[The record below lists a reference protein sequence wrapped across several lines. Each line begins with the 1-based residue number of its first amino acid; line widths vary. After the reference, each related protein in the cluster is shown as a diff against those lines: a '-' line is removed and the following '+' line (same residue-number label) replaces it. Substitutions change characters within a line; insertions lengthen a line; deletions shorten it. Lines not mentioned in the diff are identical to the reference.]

1 MDIFPGNW
9 KVARVFYVPKIDNAM
24 NEKDFRPIS
33 ILTVLSK
40 IYKNVI
46 LKQLSGYMERTSIY
60 SST

>member
-9 KVARVFYVPKIDNAM
+9 KVTRVFYVPKIDNAM

-46 LKQLSGYMERTSIY
+46 LKQLSGYII
-60 SST
+60 